1 MVKQENNAIIFLNGI
16 SKVFRDG
23 FWRKKIVALENVS
36 LEVKSGEILGYL
48 GPNGA
53 GKTTTIKILTN
64 LIKPSQGKAEIK
76 GLPASNE
83 QARKFIGYLSEQPYF
98 YNYLTAG
105 EFLIYCG
112 NLSGLWGKVCR
123 NRAKD
128 LLSRFGLEKN
138 YNTKLRNFSRGMLQR
153 VGIAQALIHDPQVI
167 ILDEPMSGLDPI
179 GRKLVKDIIMELK
192 SNGKTVFFSSHIL
205 EDVEAICDRVAIIIT
220 GHLRAVDTLQNI
232 LRQEESTIDVDF
244 KIESD
249 DDCRSIIDQFPAT
262 QKKGN
267 KLMFSTAKEEEVF
280 SVVDKIKEKKGHIL
294 SIQHRRTTL
303 EDIFLKQVS
312 MEKMSD

>member
-1 MVKQENNAIIFLNGI
+1 MVNQENNTIIFLSGI

-64 LIKPSQGKAEIK
+64 LIRPSQGEVEIK

-83 QARKFIGYLSEQPYF
+83 QARKFIGYLPEQPYF
-98 YNYLTAG
+98 YNYLTAM

-112 NLSGLWGKVCR
+112 NLSGVWGKACR

-128 LLSRFGLEKN
+128 LLARFGLEKN
-138 YNTKLRNFSRGMLQR
+138 YNIKLRNFSRGMLQR
-153 VGIAQALIHDPQVI
+153 IGIAQALIHDPQVI
-167 ILDEPMSGLDPI
+167 ILDEPMEGLDPI
-179 GRKLVKDIIMELK
+179 GRRLVKDIIMELK
-192 SNGKTVFFSSHIL
+192 SQGKTVFFSSHIL
-205 EDVEAICDRVAIIIT
+205 EDVEAICDRVAILIT

-232 LRQEESTIDVDF
+232 LGQQESIIDIDF
-244 KIESD
+244 IIESD
-249 DDCRSIIDQFPAT
+249 NDSSSIIKQFPAT
-262 QKKGN
+262 KKHGK
-267 KLMFSTAKEEEVF
+267 KLIFSTTNEEEVF

-294 SIQHRRTTL
+294 TIQHRRTTL

-312 MEKMSD
+312 MEKNE